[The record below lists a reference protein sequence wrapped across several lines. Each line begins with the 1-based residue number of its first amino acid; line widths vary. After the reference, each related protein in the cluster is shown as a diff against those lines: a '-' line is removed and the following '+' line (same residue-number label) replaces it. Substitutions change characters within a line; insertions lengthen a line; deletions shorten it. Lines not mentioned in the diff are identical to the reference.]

1 MEIRVSRTDVILWG
15 VQFSCFR
22 IGSDGIIITRPA
34 VSGGNKN
41 KVKPNP
47 SPEKLSDKNKNK
59 DCEKQRSEEEEPAEL
74 V

>member
-22 IGSDGIIITRPA
+22 VGSDGILISRPGI
-34 VSGGNKN
+34 SGGNKN

-47 SPEKLSDKNKNK
+47 QPEKFADKNKN
-59 DCEKQRSEEEEPAEL
+59 CEKQRMEEEEEEAE